1 MNKVSDMDKVYSI
14 GLMVKNIRV
23 TGTRINVVILDDLFT
38 LMVMYMRENGS
49 KTQQKVMV
57 YI

>member
-38 LMVMYMRENGS
+38 VMVMYMRENGS
-49 KTQQKVMV
+49 KTQQ
-57 YI
+57 